1 MPDFIE
7 HEEDILLEYIRT
19 ARDSALP
26 PRVLLFVVVLM
37 SIVSF
42 FSCWN
47 SRPSAW
53 PTARIR
59 AIRSACEILDS
70 NRPVSDIPV
79 DDLQKYIAIRE
90 TTGMV
95 TQEEKENLR
104 EILRTLETARTET
117 IRIVRIPF
125 LGVTFDINDLGL
137 FSGIAFVLG
146 LTMFRYSLHRE
157 LQNIQLAFGKAEQ
170 LDRNNPDHPC
180 FHQAHC
186 FDLMSMGQVAQ
197 VPPSRATTGATPAHW
212 RHATKVGLF
221 LPILVQCYLLIND
234 LSTYRQGMAMS
245 TNATLFVLIGSTA
258 SLLLIAVL
266 TYSAG
271 GVWIAIEKEWR
282 TKWNELSMAGHGI
295 VRCTR
300 VQQVELRPGPP
311 QDDAIRTPSKPPI

>member
-1 MPDFIE
+1 MPVK
-7 HEEDILLEYIRT
+7 HEFEEEVLLEYIRT
-19 ARDSALP
+19 ARGSALP

-37 SIVSF
+37 SIVAF
-42 FSCWN
+42 FSGWN

-59 AIRSACEILDS
+59 AIRSACEILEC
-70 NRPVSDIPV
+70 NRPAKEVPTE
-79 DDLQKYIAIRE
+79 DLQKYLAIRE
-90 TTGMV
+90 TAGIS
-95 TQEEKENLR
+95 TQEDKEHLK
-104 EILRTLETARTET
+104 EILHTLETARTEN
-117 IRIVRIPF
+117 IRTVRIPF

-137 FSGIAFVLG
+137 FSGVAFVLG

-157 LQNIQLAFGKAEQ
+157 LQNIQLAFGRAEQ
-170 LDRNNPDHPC
+170 LDRLNPDSPF

-197 VPPSRATTGATPAHW
+197 VPPSRATSGATPTHW

-221 LPILVQCYLLIND
+221 LPLLVQLYLLIND

-258 SLLLIAVL
+258 CLLLVGAL

-271 GVWIAIEKEWR
+271 GVWLTIEKEWR
-282 TKWNELSMAGHGI
+282 TKWNELSIAGQGV
-295 VRCTR
+295 VRCSR
-300 VQQVELRPGPP
+300 VQNVELRPGPP
-311 QDDAIRTPSKPPI
+311 PATP